1 LEINI
6 SPERE
11 LTIEEKINNNIYRI
25 ISANNIDLSN
35 PDEIMGNK
43 NERIK
48 LYHII
53 NSSGIKYSYFATLDP
68 LEKDSVYMSGGT
80 SRIDQKSWPM
90 DARNYINYFANFSF
104 THYLIQE
111 YGLEKFLYLN
121 VEDFSTLT
129 YEEVFGKD
137 YEELKIDW
145 IQYLKDNI
153 KDIELML

>member
-1 LEINI
+1 
-6 SPERE
+6 
-11 LTIEEKINNNIYRI
+11 
-25 ISANNIDLSN
+25 
-35 PDEIMGNK
+35 MGNK

-90 DARNYINYFANFSF
+90 DAGNYINYFANFSF